1 MKRRRKK
8 STQRTAILDN
18 KKKFPVKMINDYVQK
33 EDTDQYRVTRHLLER
48 LLERSNQ
55 FELAFDESVN
65 NFPFKEF
72 KKVEKWLEGASIRY
86 LFNNY
91 FIVDDEFIFTVELRK
106 KFNKKLNT
114 EYTSIEFITFLGSVD
129 ENPMLHNLDV
139 FTKKKSMY
147 GNMKLQ
153 VPEMQMASVI

>member
-18 KKKFPVKMINDYVQK
+18 KKKFPVKMINYYVQK
-33 EDTDQYRVTRHLLER
+33 EDTDQYRVTKHLLER

-55 FELAFDESVN
+55 FELTFDESVD
-65 NFPFKEF
+65 NFPFREF
-72 KKVEKWLEGASIRY
+72 KKVEKWLEESSIRY

-91 FIVDDEFIFTVELRK
+91 FIVDDEFIFAVEIQKEFDK
-106 KFNKKLNT
+106 KQDA
-114 EYTSIEFITFLGSVD
+114 EYTSIEFITFLGSTD

-139 FTKKKSMY
+139 FTKKKNMY

-153 VPEMQMASVI
+153 VPEMQMASVV